1 MPKKKKENDSN
12 ETSEDFETVI
22 DDDFR
27 SLEGVSDTS
36 KIVELLAKDKQIERQ
51 TIITSRQRTSIAKL
65 KAYAKKYDL
74 GILNTF
80 ADSFMELSVS
90 VKGKRAEQIVDIAK
104 ANVIAQ
110 QMKLQQNMLSKVRKD

>member
-1 MPKKKKENDSN
+1 MSKKKKENDGN
-12 ETSEDFETVI
+12 TSEDFETVI

-36 KIVELLAKDKQIERQ
+36 KIVELLAKDKHIERQ
-51 TIITSRQRTSIAKL
+51 TIITPKQRTSIAKL
-65 KAYAKKYDL
+65 KAYTKKYDL

-90 VKGKRAEQIVDIAK
+90 VKGKRAEQIVEIAK
-104 ANVIAQ
+104 ANAIAQ
-110 QMKLQQNMLSKVRKD
+110 QMELQNSMMKKIRKE